1 MRKPLLAGLVVGLSL
16 IPFQL
21 ADARRPTKPARVR
34 ALTFNIRYDFKN
46 DGRNR
51 WQNRVEIVAK
61 QILEAKPMVVCLQ
74 EDKAHQVEDLKPL
87 LKGYAF
93 LGRGRNATGSGE
105 RCSILYDKKFF
116 KAKSN
121 GDFWLSDTPDKAG
134 SNTWGDKY
142 PRKVTWVLL
151 EAKKGKAQ
159 LLVLNTHLTE
169 GKDKRAWN
177 LRTKGT
183 EVIRDW
189 LLAKLGSGK
198 KGKKSKRGPQ
208 IGVMVTGD
216 FNSGEGTDPYKVLT
230 GDDTLRLR
238 DVWTEARPADAHP
251 GTFGGFKGLKT
262 RDRID
267 WILVG
272 GNIRVARAGKLDKEV
287 DGRWPSDHYPVFAEL
302 DIR

>member
-21 ADARRPTKPARVR
+21 ADARRPSKPARVR

-51 WQNRVEIVAK
+51 WQNRVDLVAK
-61 QILEAKPMVVCLQ
+61 RILEVKPMVVCLQ
-74 EDKAHQVEDLKPL
+74 EDKAHQVDDLKPL
-87 LKGYAF
+87 LKRYGF

-105 RCSILYDKKFF
+105 RCSILFDKKFF
-116 KAKSN
+116 KAKSH
-121 GDFWLSDTPDKAG
+121 GDFWLSDTPDKPG

-142 PRKVTWVLL
+142 PRKVTWALL

-159 LLVLNTHLTE
+159 LLVLNTHLPE
-169 GKDKRAWN
+169 GKDGRAKN
-177 LRTKGT
+177 LRLKGT

-198 KGKKSKRGPQ
+198 KSRRGAQ
-208 IGVMVTGD
+208 VGVMIAGD
-216 FNSGEGTDPYKVLT
+216 FNAGEGSGPYKTLT
-230 GDDTLRLR
+230 DDAKLRMR
-238 DVWTEARPADAHP
+238 DVWTEARPSDAHP
-251 GTFGGFKGLKT
+251 GTFCGFRGLKT
-262 RDRID
+262 RERID

-272 GNIRVARAGKLDKEV
+272 GNVRVARSGKLDQ
-287 DGRWPSDHYPVFAEL
+287 DMGGRWPSDHYPVFAEL
-302 DIR
+302 EVR